1 MNQSQQRYHHGDLR
15 SALLHAAT
23 KRIDEQGVDSI
34 SLRKLAE
41 DVGVSRSA
49 PYHHFADKSGLLSAI
64 AAEGFRQWH
73 KTARTI
79 FEQDSLPPSARFRQF
94 IHEYV
99 GYAADHPQMYELM
112 FGRTLWQAQSATEDL
127 KAVAYPC
134 FQFQVEMTR
143 YWQESGLLPAGPEPL
158 RLAQVTWG
166 TLHGIARLLIDGIYA
181 DRSHVEQMCDTAA
194 QLFMQASASHE

>member
-49 PYHHFADKSGLLSAI
+49 PYHHFADKTGLLSAI

-79 FEQDSLPPSARFRQF
+79 FEQDSLPAAARFRQF

-127 KAVAYPC
+127 KAV
-134 FQFQVEMTR
+134 
-143 YWQESGLLPAGPEPL
+143 LNL
-158 RLAQVTWG
+158 R
-166 TLHGIARLLIDGIYA
+166 
-181 DRSHVEQMCDTAA
+181 
-194 QLFMQASASHE
+194 